1 MRLKTAL
8 KRGFALSLAS
18 VMVLSTAGC
27 GKSDNTKDNSNGNT
41 PTGTPAGTESTQKP
55 NSDKPY
61 DGVTVKW
68 ALTDNA
74 ATGAETKAM
83 VDLIKEKTGI
93 NVEFYITP
101 TSKAGEMDKVLVSLM
116 AGEAIDII
124 GRTPLQ
130 LEEFYKAAVLEPIDD
145 LAKADNYDM
154 SAIYGD
160 KIVKFDDNK
169 SYAMPAEKDIWLTY
183 YNKKIFDDAGV
194 PYPTAEGWTWEKY
207 VETAQ
212 KLNNPEKNIW
222 GSFMSD
228 DVACNYMLATQK
240 GVSAY
245 KADGTANFDDPAYAD
260 AAKWFFSLGNDLK
273 IQPNCID
280 LASGTY
286 PYNSF
291 MVNGNIGMY
300 VYGGWV
306 ASALSDKTKYPRD
319 WDLGILPMPYPEG
332 EDPSSLT
339 ITSCYAVPKT
349 SKNKEAAFEAIKT
362 ICENKY
368 TLGYGRVPAKILTED
383 EAKTYIESSLLPK
396 FKDDNLTVDDFMK
409 GWFDNSRLYLSEKIM
424 GTADTTIGQIY
435 TEEGQLYGQGQ
446 KSLEDT
452 MKSIQDRAN
461 EAIKEATGK

>member
-1 MRLKTAL
+1 MKLRSTL
-8 KRGFALSLAS
+8 KRGAAFGLAATMAFS
-18 VMVLSTAGC
+18 AVGC
-27 GKSDNTKDNSNGNT
+27 AKSDNTGAS
-41 PTGTPAGTESTQKP
+41 AGSTDSKTTEETTQKTD
-55 NSDKPY
+55 SDKPF

-74 ATGAETKAM
+74 ATATETKEM
-83 VDLIKEKTGI
+83 IELIKEKTGI
-93 NVEFYITP
+93 NVEFFITP

-116 AGEAIDII
+116 AGEEMDIVN
-124 GRTPLQ
+124 RTPLQ
-130 LEEFYKAAVLEPIDD
+130 LEEFHKAAVLEPIDE

-154 SAIYGD
+154 TALYGD
-160 KIVKFDDNK
+160 KVVKFEDQ
-169 SYAMPAEKDIWLTY
+169 SYAIPAEKDIWLTY
-183 YNKKIFDDAGV
+183 YNKKIFDEANV
-194 PYPTAEGWTWEKY
+194 PYPTADGWTWEKY

-212 KLNNPEKNIW
+212 KLNNPDKNVW

-245 KADGTANFDDPAYAD
+245 KADGTANFDDPAFAD
-260 AAKWFFSLGNDLK
+260 AMEWFFSLGNDLK
-273 IQPNCID
+273 IQPNSLD

-306 ASALSDKTKYPRD
+306 ASALSDKVKYPRD
-319 WDLGILPMPYPEG
+319 WEMGILPMPYPEG
-332 EDPSSLT
+332 TDPSSLT
-339 ITSCYAVPKT
+339 ITNCYAIPKT
-349 SKNKEAAFEAIKT
+349 SKNKDAAFEAIKT

-396 FKDDNLTVDDFMK
+396 FKDDNLTVEDFMA
-409 GWFDNSRLYLSEKIM
+409 GWFDNSRAYLNEKIM

-446 KSLEDT
+446 KPLEDT

-461 EAIKEATGK
+461 EAIKEANQ

>member
-1 MRLKTAL
+1 MKL
-8 KRGFALSLAS
+8 KRVLRQGVALSLAAM
-18 VMVLSTAGC
+18 MVLSTAGC
-27 GKSDNTKDNSNGNT
+27 GKSDNNTKDNPGSKSETKGNETAQT
-41 PTGTPAGTESTQKP
+41 PD
-55 NSDKPY
+55 NDKPF
-61 DGVTVKW
+61 DGVTLKW

-74 ATGAETKAM
+74 ATGAETMAM
-83 VDLIKEKTGI
+83 VETIKEKTGI
-93 NVEFYITP
+93 NVEFFITP
-101 TSKAGEMDKVLVSLM
+101 TSKAGEMDKVLISLM
-116 AGEAIDII
+116 AGEDIDII

-130 LEEFYKAAVLEPIDD
+130 LEEFYKADVLEPLDE

-154 SAIYGD
+154 DTLYGGQA
-160 KIVKFDDNK
+160 VKFENQT
-169 SYAMPAEKDIWLTY
+169 YAIPAEKDIWLTY
-183 YNKKIFDDAGV
+183 YNKKIFDDANV

-207 VETAQ
+207 VETAK

-228 DVACNYMLATQK
+228 DVATNYMQATQK

-245 KADGTANFDDPAYAD
+245 KADGTANFDDPAFAD

-319 WDLGILPMPYPEG
+319 WELGILPMPYPEG
-332 EDPSSLT
+332 SEPSSLT

-349 SKNKEAAFEAIKT
+349 SSNKDAAFEAIKT
-362 ICENKY
+362 IAENKFS
-368 TLGYGRVPAKILTED
+368 LGYGRVPAKILTED
-383 EAKTYIESSLLPK
+383 EAKTYIENSLLPK
-396 FKDDNLTVDDFMK
+396 FKDDNLTVEDFMK

-461 EAIKEATGK
+461 EAIKEANKQ

>member
-1 MRLKTAL
+1 MKLKSVL
-8 KRGFALSLAS
+8 KRSVAFSLAAM
-18 VMVLSTAGC
+18 MVLSTAGC
-27 GKSDNTKDNSNGNT
+27 GKSDKNKENPDNKT
-41 PTGTPAGTESTQKP
+41 TEGTESTQKP
-55 NSDKPY
+55 NSDKPF

-74 ATGAETKAM
+74 ATGSETKEM
-83 VDLIKEKTGI
+83 VELIKEKTGI
-93 NVEFYITP
+93 NVEFFITP

-116 AGEAIDII
+116 AGEEIDIVN
-124 GRTPLQ
+124 RTPLQ
-130 LEEFYKAAVLEPIDD
+130 LEEFYKAAVLEPIDEF
-145 LAKADNYDM
+145 AKADNYDM
-154 SAIYGD
+154 DTIYGGQT
-160 KIVKFDDNK
+160 VKFEDQT
-169 SYAMPAEKDIWLTY
+169 YAIPAEKDIWLTY
-183 YNKKIFDDAGV
+183 YNKKIFDDANV

-207 VETAQ
+207 VETAK

-228 DVACNYMLATQK
+228 DVSTNYMQATQK

-245 KADGTANFDDPAYAD
+245 KADGTANFDDPAFAD
-260 AAKWFFSLGNDLK
+260 ATKWFFNLGNDLK
-273 IQPNCID
+273 IQPSCID

-306 ASALSDKTKYPRD
+306 ASALADKTKYPRD
-319 WDLGILPMPYPEG
+319 WELGILPMPYPEG
-332 EDPSSLT
+332 SEPSSLT
-339 ITSCYAVPKT
+339 ITNCYAIPKT
-349 SKNKEAAFEAIKT
+349 SGNKDAAFEVIKT
-362 ICENKY
+362 IAENKY
-368 TLGYGRVPAKILTED
+368 TLGYGRVPAKVLTEA
-383 EAKTYIESSLLPK
+383 EASSYIENSLLPK
-396 FKDDNLTVDDFMK
+396 FKDDNLTVEDFMT

-461 EAIKEATGK
+461 EAIKEANEQ

>member
-1 MRLKTAL
+1 MKLRSTL
-8 KRGFALSLAS
+8 KRGAAFGLAATMAFS
-18 VMVLSTAGC
+18 AVGC
-27 GKSDNTKDNSNGNT
+27 AKSDNTGAS
-41 PTGTPAGTESTQKP
+41 AGSTDSKTTAETTEKTD
-55 NSDKPY
+55 SDKPF

-74 ATGAETKAM
+74 ATATETKEM
-83 VDLIKEKTGI
+83 IELIKEKTGI
-93 NVEFYITP
+93 NVEFFITP

-116 AGEAIDII
+116 AGEEMDIVN
-124 GRTPLQ
+124 RTPLQ
-130 LEEFYKAAVLEPIDD
+130 LEEFHKAAVLEPIDE
-145 LAKADNYDM
+145 LAKADGYDM
-154 SAIYGD
+154 TALYGD
-160 KIVKFDDNK
+160 KVVKFEDQ
-169 SYAMPAEKDIWLTY
+169 SYAIPAEKDIWLTY
-183 YNKKIFDDAGV
+183 YNKKIFDEANV
-194 PYPTAEGWTWEKY
+194 PYPTADGWTWEKY

-212 KLNNPEKNIW
+212 KLNNPDKNVW

-228 DVACNYMLATQK
+228 DVACNYMLATQN

-245 KADGTANFDDPAYAD
+245 KADGTANFDDPAFAD
-260 AAKWFFSLGNDLK
+260 AMKWFFGLGNDLK
-273 IQPNCID
+273 IQPNSLD

-306 ASALSDKTKYPRD
+306 ASALSDKVKYPRD
-319 WDLGILPMPYPEG
+319 WELGILPMLYPEG
-332 EDPSSLT
+332 TDPSSLT
-339 ITSCYAVPKT
+339 ITNCYAIPKT
-349 SKNKEAAFEAIKT
+349 SKNKDAAFEAIKT

-396 FKDDNLTVDDFMK
+396 FKDDNLTVEDFMA
-409 GWFDNSRLYLSEKIM
+409 GWFDNSRAYLNEKIM

-446 KSLEDT
+446 KPLEDT

-461 EAIKEATGK
+461 EAIKEANQ

>member
-1 MRLKTAL
+1 MKLRSAL
-8 KRGFALSLAS
+8 KRGAAFSLAAT
-18 VMVLSTAGC
+18 MVLSTAGC
-27 GKSDNTKDNSNGNT
+27 GQSDGTKANADSKTTTEAAQKS
-41 PTGTPAGTESTQKP
+41 
-55 NSDKPY
+55 NSDKPF

-74 ATGAETKAM
+74 ATATETKEM
-83 VDLIKEKTGI
+83 IELIKEKTGI
-93 NVEFYITP
+93 NVEFFITP
-101 TSKAGEMDKVLVSLM
+101 TAKAGEMDKVLVSLM
-116 AGEAIDII
+116 AGEEMDIVN
-124 GRTPLQ
+124 RTPLQ
-130 LEEFYKAAVLEPIDD
+130 LEEFYKAAVLESIDD

-154 SAIYGD
+154 DTVYGGQT
-160 KIVKFDDNK
+160 VKFEDQT
-169 SYAMPAEKDIWLTY
+169 YAIPAEKDIWLTY
-183 YNKKIFDDAGV
+183 YNKKIFDEANV

-207 VETAQ
+207 VETAK
-212 KLNNPEKNIW
+212 KLNNPDNNIW

-228 DVACNYMLATQK
+228 DVACNYMQATQK
-240 GVSAY
+240 DVSPY
-245 KADGTANFDDPAYAD
+245 KEDGTANFDDPAYAD
-260 AAKWFFSLGNDLK
+260 AMEWFFSLGNELK
-273 IQPNCID
+273 IQPNSLD

-306 ASALSDKTKYPRD
+306 ASALSDKVKYPRD
-319 WDLGILPMPYPEG
+319 WELGILPMPYPEG
-332 EDPSSLT
+332 SDPSSLT
-339 ITSCYAVPKT
+339 ITNCYAIPKT

-383 EAKTYIESSLLPK
+383 EAKAYIESSLLPK
-396 FKDDNLTVDDFMK
+396 FKDDNLTVEDFMA
-409 GWFDNSRLYLSEKIM
+409 GWFDNSRAYLGEKIM

-461 EAIKEATGK
+461 EAIEEAQK

>member
-1 MRLKTAL
+1 MKLKSAL
-8 KRGFALSLAS
+8 RRGTALSLAAA
-18 VMVLSTAGC
+18 MVLSTAGC
-27 GKSDNTKDNSNGNT
+27 GKADNTKGSTDSKAAET
-41 PTGTPAGTESTQKP
+41 TQKTD
-55 NSDKPY
+55 SDKPF

-74 ATGAETKAM
+74 ATSTETKEMIA
-83 VDLIKEKTGI
+83 LIKEKTGI
-93 NVEFYITP
+93 NVEFFITP

-116 AGEAIDII
+116 AGEDMDII

-130 LEEFYKAAVLEPIDD
+130 LEEFYKAAVLEPIDE

-154 SAIYGD
+154 DTLYGGQT
-160 KIVKFDDNK
+160 VKFEDQT
-169 SYAMPAEKDIWLTY
+169 YAIPAEKDIWLTY
-183 YNKKIFDDAGV
+183 YNKKIFDEANI

-207 VETAQ
+207 VETAK
-212 KLNNPEKNIW
+212 KLNNPDKNVW

-228 DVACNYMLATQK
+228 DVACNYMQATQK
-240 GVSAY
+240 GASAY

-260 AAKWFFSLGNDLK
+260 AMKWFFSLGNELK
-273 IQPNCID
+273 IQPNCLD

-306 ASALSDKTKYPRD
+306 ASALSDKVKYPRD
-319 WDLGILPMPYPEG
+319 WELGILPMPYPEG
-332 EDPSSLT
+332 SDPSSLT
-339 ITSCYAVPKT
+339 ITSCYAIPKT

-383 EAKTYIESSLLPK
+383 EAKAYIESSLLPK
-396 FKDDNLTVDDFMK
+396 FKDDNLTVEDFMA
-409 GWFDNSRLYLSEKIM
+409 GWFDNSRAYLSEKIM

-461 EAIKEATGK
+461 EAIKEAQ

>member
-1 MRLKTAL
+1 MKLRSTL
-8 KRGFALSLAS
+8 KRGAAFGLAATMAFS
-18 VMVLSTAGC
+18 AVGC
-27 GKSDNTKDNSNGNT
+27 AKSDNTGASAGNT
-41 PTGTPAGTESTQKP
+41 DSKTTAETTEKTD
-55 NSDKPY
+55 SDKPF

-74 ATGAETKAM
+74 ATATETKEM
-83 VDLIKEKTGI
+83 IELIKEKTGI
-93 NVEFYITP
+93 NVEFFITP

-116 AGEAIDII
+116 AGEEMDIVN
-124 GRTPLQ
+124 RTPLQ
-130 LEEFYKAAVLEPIDD
+130 LEEFHKAAVLEPIDE
-145 LAKADNYDM
+145 LAKADGYDM
-154 SAIYGD
+154 TALYGD
-160 KIVKFDDNK
+160 KVVKFEDQ
-169 SYAMPAEKDIWLTY
+169 SYAIPAEKDIWLTY
-183 YNKKIFDDAGV
+183 YNKKIFDEANV
-194 PYPTAEGWTWEKY
+194 PYPTADGWTWEKY

-212 KLNNPEKNIW
+212 KLNNPDKNVW

-228 DVACNYMLATQK
+228 DVACNYMLATQN

-245 KADGTANFDDPAYAD
+245 KADGTANFDDPAFAD
-260 AAKWFFSLGNDLK
+260 AMKWFFSLGNDLK
-273 IQPNCID
+273 IQPNSLD

-306 ASALSDKTKYPRD
+306 ASALSDKVKYPRD
-319 WDLGILPMPYPEG
+319 WELGILPMPYPEG
-332 EDPSSLT
+332 TDPSSLT
-339 ITSCYAVPKT
+339 ITNCYAIPKT

-368 TLGYGRVPAKILTED
+368 TLGYGRVPAKILTDD
-383 EAKTYIESSLLPK
+383 ESKTYIESSLLPK
-396 FKDDNLTVDDFMK
+396 FKDDNLTVEDFMA
-409 GWFDNSRLYLSEKIM
+409 GWFDNSRAYLNEKIM

-446 KSLEDT
+446 KPLEDT

-461 EAIKEATGK
+461 EAIKEANQ

>member
-1 MRLKTAL
+1 MKLRSTL
-8 KRGFALSLAS
+8 KRGAAFGLAATMAFS
-18 VMVLSTAGC
+18 AVGC
-27 GKSDNTKDNSNGNT
+27 AKTDNTGAS
-41 PTGTPAGTESTQKP
+41 AGSTDSKTTAETTQKTDS
-55 NSDKPY
+55 NKPF

-74 ATGAETKAM
+74 ATATETKEM
-83 VDLIKEKTGI
+83 IELIKEKTGI
-93 NVEFYITP
+93 NVEFFITP

-116 AGEAIDII
+116 AGEEMDIVN
-124 GRTPLQ
+124 RTPLQ
-130 LEEFYKAAVLEPIDD
+130 LEEFHKAAVLEPIDE
-145 LAKADNYDM
+145 LAKADGYDM
-154 SAIYGD
+154 TSLYGD
-160 KIVKFDDNK
+160 KVVKFEDQ
-169 SYAMPAEKDIWLTY
+169 SYAIPAEKDIWLTY
-183 YNKKIFDDAGV
+183 YNKKIFDEANV
-194 PYPTAEGWTWEKY
+194 PYPTADGWTWEKY

-212 KLNNPEKNIW
+212 KLNNPDKNVW

-228 DVACNYMLATQK
+228 DVACNYMLATQN

-245 KADGTANFDDPAYAD
+245 KADGTANFDDPAFAD
-260 AAKWFFSLGNDLK
+260 AMKWFFSLGNDLK
-273 IQPNCID
+273 IQPNSLD

-306 ASALSDKTKYPRD
+306 ASALSDKVKYPRD
-319 WDLGILPMPYPEG
+319 WELGILPMPYPEG
-332 EDPSSLT
+332 TDPSSLT
-339 ITSCYAVPKT
+339 ITNCYAIPKT

-396 FKDDNLTVDDFMK
+396 FKDDNLTVDDFMA
-409 GWFDNSRLYLSEKIM
+409 GWFDNSRAYLSEKIM

-446 KSLEDT
+446 KPLEDT

-461 EAIKEATGK
+461 EAIKEANQ

>member
-1 MRLKTAL
+1 MKLKSAL
-8 KRGFALSLAS
+8 KRGTALSLAAT
-18 VMVLSTAGC
+18 MVLSTAGC
-27 GKSDNTKDNSNGNT
+27 GKSDNTKGSTDSKAAAET
-41 PTGTPAGTESTQKP
+41 TQKSD
-55 NSDKPY
+55 SDKPF

-74 ATGAETKAM
+74 ATSTETKEMIA
-83 VDLIKEKTGI
+83 LIKEKTGI
-93 NVEFYITP
+93 NVEFFITP

-116 AGEAIDII
+116 AGEDMDII

-130 LEEFYKAAVLEPIDD
+130 LEEFYKAAVLEPIDE

-154 SAIYGD
+154 DTLYGGQT
-160 KIVKFDDNK
+160 VKFEDQT
-169 SYAMPAEKDIWLTY
+169 YAIPAEKDIWLTY
-183 YNKKIFDDAGV
+183 YNKKIFDEANI

-207 VETAQ
+207 VETAK
-212 KLNNPEKNIW
+212 KLNNPDKNVW

-228 DVACNYMLATQK
+228 DVACNYMQATQK
-240 GVSAY
+240 GASAY

-260 AAKWFFSLGNDLK
+260 AMKWFFSLGNELK
-273 IQPNCID
+273 IQPNCLD

-306 ASALSDKTKYPRD
+306 ASALSDKVKYPRD
-319 WDLGILPMPYPEG
+319 WELGILPMPYPEG
-332 EDPSSLT
+332 SDPSSLT
-339 ITSCYAVPKT
+339 ITSCYAIPKT

-383 EAKTYIESSLLPK
+383 EAKAYIESSLLPK
-396 FKDDNLTVDDFMK
+396 FKDDNLTVEDFMA
-409 GWFDNSRLYLSEKIM
+409 GWFDNSRAYLSEKIM

-461 EAIKEATGK
+461 EAIKEAQ

>member
-1 MRLKTAL
+1 MKLRSTL
-8 KRGFALSLAS
+8 KRGAAFGLAATMAFS
-18 VMVLSTAGC
+18 AVGC
-27 GKSDNTKDNSNGNT
+27 AKSDNTGAS
-41 PTGTPAGTESTQKP
+41 AGSTDSKTTAETTQKTD
-55 NSDKPY
+55 SDKPF

-74 ATGAETKAM
+74 ATATETKEM
-83 VDLIKEKTGI
+83 IELIKEKTGI
-93 NVEFYITP
+93 NVEFFITP

-116 AGEAIDII
+116 AGEEMDIVN
-124 GRTPLQ
+124 RTPLQ
-130 LEEFYKAAVLEPIDD
+130 LEEFHKAAVLEPIDE
-145 LAKADNYDM
+145 LAKADGYDM
-154 SAIYGD
+154 TALYGD
-160 KIVKFDDNK
+160 KVVKFEDQ
-169 SYAMPAEKDIWLTY
+169 SYAIPAEKDIWLTY
-183 YNKKIFDDAGV
+183 YNKKIFDEANV
-194 PYPTAEGWTWEKY
+194 PYPTADGWTWEKY

-212 KLNNPEKNIW
+212 KLNNPDKNVW

-228 DVACNYMLATQK
+228 DVACNYMLATQN

-245 KADGTANFDDPAYAD
+245 KADGTANFDDPAFAD
-260 AAKWFFSLGNDLK
+260 AMKWFFSLGNDLK
-273 IQPNCID
+273 IQPNSLD

-306 ASALSDKTKYPRD
+306 ASALSDKVKYPRD
-319 WDLGILPMPYPEG
+319 WELGILPMPYPEG
-332 EDPSSLT
+332 TDPSSLT
-339 ITSCYAVPKT
+339 ITNCYAIPKT

-396 FKDDNLTVDDFMK
+396 FKDDNLTVEDFMA
-409 GWFDNSRLYLSEKIM
+409 GWFDNSRAYLNEKIM

-446 KSLEDT
+446 KPLEDT

-461 EAIKEATGK
+461 EAIKEANQ

>member
-1 MRLKTAL
+1 MKLRSTL
-8 KRGFALSLAS
+8 KRSAAFGLAATMAFS
-18 VMVLSTAGC
+18 AVGC
-27 GKSDNTKDNSNGNT
+27 AKSDNTGAS
-41 PTGTPAGTESTQKP
+41 AGSTDSKTTAETTQKTD
-55 NSDKPY
+55 SDKPF

-74 ATGAETKAM
+74 ATATETKEM
-83 VDLIKEKTGI
+83 IELIKEKTGI
-93 NVEFYITP
+93 NVEFFITP

-116 AGEAIDII
+116 AGEEMDIVN
-124 GRTPLQ
+124 RTPLQ
-130 LEEFYKAAVLEPIDD
+130 LEEFHKAAVLEPIDE
-145 LAKADNYDM
+145 LAKADGYDM
-154 SAIYGD
+154 TALYGD
-160 KIVKFDDNK
+160 KVVKFEDQ
-169 SYAMPAEKDIWLTY
+169 SYAIPAEKDIWLTY
-183 YNKKIFDDAGV
+183 YNKKIFDEANV
-194 PYPTAEGWTWEKY
+194 PYPTADGWTWEKY

-212 KLNNPEKNIW
+212 KLNNPDKNVW

-228 DVACNYMLATQK
+228 DVACNYMLATQN

-260 AAKWFFSLGNDLK
+260 AMKWFFSLGNDLK
-273 IQPNCID
+273 IQPNSLD

-306 ASALSDKTKYPRD
+306 ASALSDKVKYPRD
-319 WDLGILPMPYPEG
+319 WELGILPMPYPEG
-332 EDPSSLT
+332 TDPSSLT
-339 ITSCYAVPKT
+339 ITNCYAIPKT

-396 FKDDNLTVDDFMK
+396 FKDDNLTVEDFMA
-409 GWFDNSRLYLSEKIM
+409 GWFDNSRAYLNEKIM

-446 KSLEDT
+446 KPLEDT

-461 EAIKEATGK
+461 EAIKEANQ

>member
-1 MRLKTAL
+1 MKLRSTL
-8 KRGFALSLAS
+8 KRGAAFGLAATMAFS
-18 VMVLSTAGC
+18 AVGC
-27 GKSDNTKDNSNGNT
+27 AKSDNTGAS
-41 PTGTPAGTESTQKP
+41 AGSTDSKTTAETTEKTD
-55 NSDKPY
+55 SDKPF

-74 ATGAETKAM
+74 ATATETKEM
-83 VDLIKEKTGI
+83 IELIKEKTGI
-93 NVEFYITP
+93 NVEFFITP

-116 AGEAIDII
+116 AGEEMDIVN
-124 GRTPLQ
+124 RTPLQ
-130 LEEFYKAAVLEPIDD
+130 LEEFHKAAVLEPIDE
-145 LAKADNYDM
+145 LAKADGYDM
-154 SAIYGD
+154 TALYGD
-160 KIVKFDDNK
+160 KVVTFEDQ
-169 SYAMPAEKDIWLTY
+169 SYAIPAEKDIWLTY
-183 YNKKIFDDAGV
+183 YNKKIFDEANV
-194 PYPTAEGWTWEKY
+194 PYPTADGWTWEKY

-212 KLNNPEKNIW
+212 KLNNPDKNVW

-228 DVACNYMLATQK
+228 DVACNYMLATQN

-245 KADGTANFDDPAYAD
+245 KADGTANFDDPAFAD
-260 AAKWFFSLGNDLK
+260 AMKWFFGLGNDLK
-273 IQPNCID
+273 IQPNSLD

-306 ASALSDKTKYPRD
+306 ASALSDKVKYPRD
-319 WDLGILPMPYPEG
+319 WELGIRPMLYPEG
-332 EDPSSLT
+332 TDPSSLT
-339 ITSCYAVPKT
+339 ITNCYAIPKT
-349 SKNKEAAFEAIKT
+349 SKNKDAAFEAIKT

-396 FKDDNLTVDDFMK
+396 FKDDNLTVEDFMA
-409 GWFDNSRLYLSEKIM
+409 GWFDNSRAYLNEKIM

-446 KSLEDT
+446 KPLEDT

-461 EAIKEATGK
+461 EAIKEANQ